1 MLNKVVIMGRLCA
14 TPELRR
20 TQNGT
25 PVVSFCVAVDRDFKD
40 KQTGEKVTDFVDIV
54 AWQKTAEMVAQYFGK
69 GQMIIVSGR
78 LQIREWTDQEGN
90 RHKTAEVIADSVY
103 FGEPKRSNNGDV
115 GALQDRISAAG
126 FTEIEDDDKLPF

>member
-14 TPELRR
+14 APELRR
-20 TQNGT
+20 TQSGAA
-25 PVVSFCVAVDRDFKD
+25 VVSVNVAVDRDFKSQD
-40 KQTGEKVTDFVDIV
+40 GSRETDFIPVV

-78 LQIREWTDQEGN
+78 LQMREWTDQEGN

-126 FTEIEDDDKLPF
+126 FTEVESDDELPF